1 VSGSADGTTR
11 ARAEAP
17 GAWLAEIESHLWAMD
32 PRRLASLYTL
42 AAEGR
47 LEAHLTADVDMEAV
61 RQRGRPRSISGGVT
75 VVPLKGVLAPVGG
88 LLAMLFGIENPLDS
102 FRTAMREAAADQDV
116 GAIVIDVD
124 SPGGVVD
131 GIPEAAAELRALKGT
146 KPIVAVAN
154 TMAASAAYWL
164 AAQADEVVMT
174 PSGAVGSI
182 GVYATHRELSGAMEM
197 MGVKNTLISAGKF
210 KTEGN
215 PYEPLSDDAKAHIQE
230 DVDYFYEAFTADV
243 AAGRGAT
250 QAAVKSGYGEGRVLN
265 AKAAKAADLVDRV
278 ETLNETVA
286 RLSSRSRGTAGAR
299 AEAEAGAE
307 VEAEA
312 DEVEAAADLEATEAD
327 AGVEQGADEDENVLS
342 AEEAASHRH
351 LLVDLGAS
359 A

>member
-1 VSGSADGTTR
+1 
-11 ARAEAP
+11 
-17 GAWLAEIESHLWAMD
+17 
-32 PRRLASLYTL
+32 
-42 AAEGR
+42 
-47 LEAHLTADVDMEAV
+47 MEAV

-215 PYEPLSDDAKAHIQE
+215 PYEPLSDDAKRAHPGGRGLLLRG
-230 DVDYFYEAFTADV
+230 VHGGRCSKG
-243 AAGRGAT
+243 AGR
-250 QAAVKSGYGEGRVLN
+250 R
-265 AKAAKAADLVDRV
+265 RP
-278 ETLNETVA
+278 
-286 RLSSRSRGTAGAR
+286 RSRAATARGAC
-299 AEAEAGAE
+299 
-307 VEAEA
+307 
-312 DEVEAAADLEATEAD
+312 
-327 AGVEQGADEDENVLS
+327 
-342 AEEAASHRH
+342 
-351 LLVDLGAS
+351 
-359 A
+359 